1 MHRIV
6 CPACARRNAEIIT
19 QDCAVCAGDGIL
31 HLHPAAV
38 DLYTVEVV
46 AEAVRIALE
55 AAARVID
62 DGTLLSAPQADLL
75 ADKVA
80 DLVTGR
86 LIYFPEVQA
95 PAQVVTSPAP
105 LAPVVPIRRGSRK
118 YAPAP
123 DQPLLTEWLTPV
135 ELAADHGATPL
146 DAALIAAAPIEYG
159 PEDRPLMR
167 GLPVVSANGHPSSL
181 ARICDPVDQLASTRS
196 VVASTKTRARQAT
209 ILVTALPKAVKRRR
223 KAA

>member
-6 CPACARRNAEIIT
+6 CPACARRTAEIIT
-19 QDCAVCAGDGIL
+19 QDCAVCAGEGVL

-38 DLYTVEVV
+38 ELYTVEVV

-55 AAARVID
+55 AQARVID

-86 LIYFPEVQA
+86 LIYFPE
-95 PAQVVTSPAP
+95 PAITAATPV
-105 LAPVVPIRRGSRK
+105 LAPVVSIRRSRRK
-118 YAPAP
+118 LAPAP

-135 ELAADHGATPL
+135 ELAAEHGATPL

-159 PEDRPLMR
+159 MEDRPLMR

-181 ARICDPVDQLASTRS
+181 ARITDPVDQLQSTRS

-209 ILVTALPKAVKRRR
+209 VLVTALPKAVKRRR